1 MTTLDIL
8 NKMPIDNFQIE
19 KFLGKNIKI
28 VKDNDIKDYKDIN
41 QLFPV
46 DDVCV
51 VLLEKMNNIGHWV
64 CLLRYED
71 YYEYFDSFGD
81 KPPKFI
87 RDLLKKTNKKII
99 YNCVKLQ
106 DIKLATCGK
115 FCVIRIFY
123 KDVEYITFIKLLRYL
138 KKITKL
144 SFDDICSGILNN
156 I

>member
-87 RDLLKKTNKKII
+87 SNLLFKTNKKVIYMVLNYRIQKQLLAGNFVLSELYIKMLII
-99 YNCVKLQ
+99 S
-106 DIKLATCGK
+106 
-115 FCVIRIFY
+115 
-123 KDVEYITFIKLLRYL
+123 YL
-138 KKITKL
+138 
-144 SFDDICSGILNN
+144 
-156 I
+156 